1 MIELPEAQVLAQQMR
16 ETLVG
21 KTIIQVQVL
30 QTPHGFAWFYG
41 DAKDYEVLL
50 HGQTIADALAFGGRP
65 ELRFAGGMRLS
76 FGDGVNLRV
85 HEAGAKLPAKH
96 QLLLQ
101 FADDSALVG
110 TVQMY
115 GFFSLFADDAST
127 HEDEYYRAAV
137 ESISPLSDAFDLDYF
152 ANLRAQCKNTLSCKA
167 FLATQQRVPGLGN
180 GVLQDILW
188 QARLHPKRKLATL
201 SPSEFEQLFAAVK
214 LTLADMTAQG
224 GRNTEKDLF
233 GQPGGYTTIM
243 SRTAPACPA
252 CGGIITRK
260 AYLGGHVYYCEFC
273 QKEHLR

>member
-1 MIELPEAQVLAQQMR
+1 MIELPEAQVLAKQMR

-21 KTIIQVQVL
+21 KVIAQVQTL
-30 QTPHGFAWFYG
+30 QTPHGFAWFLG

-50 HGQTIADALAFGGRP
+50 HGQTIADTMAFGGRP
-65 ELRFAGGMRLS
+65 ELRFGNGMRFS
-76 FGDGVNLRV
+76 FGDGVNLR
-85 HEAGAKLPAKH
+85 HHAAGTKLPAKH

-101 FADDSALVG
+101 FEDDSALVG

-115 GFFSLFADDAST
+115 GFFSLFVDEDST
-127 HEDEYYRAAV
+127 HEDGYYRVAA
-137 ESISPLSDAFDLDYF
+137 ESISPLTDEFDFDYF
-152 ANLRAQCKNTLSCKA
+152 TSLRAQCKETLSCKA

-188 QARLHPKRKLATL
+188 QAQLHPKRKLSTL
-201 SPSEFEQLFAAVK
+201 SPEEFQAMFAATK
-214 LTLADMTAQG
+214 QILADMTAQG

-252 CGGIITRK
+252 CTGIITRK
-260 AYLGGHVYYCEFC
+260 AYLGGNVYYCESC
-273 QKEHLR
+273 QKES